1 MFHLHVQRQLLV
13 VRQEYMANVTVP
25 LQQRQQATHERG
37 LQTLQEE
44 GTLDEALEEVAQ
56 VAADLRRVGVGERG
70 ESERVEQR
78 GETAR
83 EDLGMLPAVEVHD
96 VLEGGEETVDVEG
109 DHATVACLLLHE
121 LDRLVQVA
129 AADLPVRIM
138 QGEITVTTTSLL
150 SITENVSSEW
160 K

>member
-70 ESERVEQR
+70 ESEPGRAAWRDSAR
-78 GETAR
+78 GPR
-83 EDLGMLPAVEVHD
+83 D
-96 VLEGGEETVDVEG
+96 
-109 DHATVACLLLHE
+109 
-121 LDRLVQVA
+121 A
-129 AADLPVRIM
+129 ASRRGPRCTGRWRRDC
-138 QGEITVTTTSLL
+138 
-150 SITENVSSEW
+150 
-160 K
+160 